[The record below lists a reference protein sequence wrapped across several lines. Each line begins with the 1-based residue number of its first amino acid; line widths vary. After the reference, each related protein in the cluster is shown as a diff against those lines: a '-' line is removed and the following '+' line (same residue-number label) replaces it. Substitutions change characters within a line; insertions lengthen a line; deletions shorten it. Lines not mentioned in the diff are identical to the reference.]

1 MSHNPQLIY
10 LPISYFGPISY
21 YSIILQHVCQIEH
34 HENYQKRS
42 IRNRTQILSANGP
55 ISLSIPL
62 KKGKTNLPIS
72 QVEIAYE
79 ENWANNHIRS
89 IISAYGTAPYF
100 DFYIDQIEGLI
111 NSKTQSLLEFNMSIH
126 TFLIKILGIDNTL
139 ITSQYDNS
147 EHIVRPIFIGK
158 KKTIESESPK
168 YLQVFTDRFEFTP
181 DMSILDL
188 IFNVGPESK
197 SILQAT
203 TLSFH

>member
-1 MSHNPQLIY
+1 MSQNPQLIC

-21 YSIILQHVCQIEH
+21 YSTIIHNECQIEH

-42 IRNRTQILSANGP
+42 IRNRTPILSANGP
-55 ISLSIPL
+55 INLSIPL

-72 QVEIAYE
+72 EVEIAYD
-79 ENWANNHIRS
+79 ENWSNNHIRS
-89 IISAYGTAPYF
+89 IVSAYGTAPYY
-100 DFYIDQIEGLI
+100 DFYIDQIKALI
-111 NSKTQSLLEFNMSIH
+111 NSKSESLLEINTSIH
-126 TFLIKILGIDNTL
+126 RYISKLLDL
-139 ITSQYDNS
+139 DSVAATSHYDTS
-147 EHIVRPIFIGK
+147 EHIMRPIFLGK
-158 KKTIESESPK
+158 KKTISMESPT
-168 YLQVFTDRFEFTP
+168 YLQVFTDRYEFTT